1 MLKARIITALILIP
15 LVIWATIF
23 LNKFWFGVILLP
35 VILASTWEWNQL
47 FNYRYQ
53 IFSIVLTIVGFIFYM
68 CFIVTEPFI
77 YETQTLN
84 YGLSKNIFDGDS
96 FYWLFGVMKQSIAGV
111 FFIFWFFIVPL
122 IISNYQKKS
131 HSQSL
136 ILEAP
141 LMNFLILT
149 FGYFVLWGMG
159 IILLLLQN
167 EMYSLLLLFFII
179 WSADIAAYFSGK
191 KYGKHALASKVS
203 PAKTWEGV
211 FGGVVAGI
219 ITAFLALHIFREF
232 LEVDTLFVIE
242 LSKISSIQIILL
254 SSVTVIF
261 SIIGDLFIS
270 VVKRYAGKKDTG
282 TLLPGHGGVL
292 DRIDS
297 LISGSFGYIMCLI
310 FISNFAWN

>member
-15 LVIWATIF
+15 LVIWPTIF

-53 IFSIVLTIVGFIFYM
+53 IFSIVLSIVGFIFYM

-149 FGYFVLWGMG
+149 FGYFC
-159 IILLLLQN
+159 LL
-167 EMYSLLLLFFII
+167 YT
-179 WSADIAAYFSGK
+179 
-191 KYGKHALASKVS
+191 S
-203 PAKTWEGV
+203 PSP
-211 FGGVVAGI
+211 
-219 ITAFLALHIFREF
+219 R
-232 LEVDTLFVIE
+232 D
-242 LSKISSIQIILL
+242 
-254 SSVTVIF
+254 
-261 SIIGDLFIS
+261 
-270 VVKRYAGKKDTG
+270 
-282 TLLPGHGGVL
+282 
-292 DRIDS
+292 
-297 LISGSFGYIMCLI
+297 
-310 FISNFAWN
+310 